1 MVVVA
6 LLLSVQLAADAPTLL
21 LEKVRHVDD
30 ARAYDVRDPEK
41 GDRVVPFACALAGR
55 TTVKLVQAD
64 DATLEVERGGVTKKL
79 VVRNVRGVSR
89 SMLACGET
97 DDFYYANPRLGTVY
111 AYSADRLFQGA
122 DPVVWTRELDPFK
135 NADQAQNNMIDTSVA
150 TAVLV
155 RQHRVFVEWFFRQNG
170 GTGFFHQVFEGATG
184 ESLGKLGP
192 SDLLAKSNDHDPWW
206 ILFQGGGN
214 DVLNYVPQNI
224 FRLKYGPP
232 GAGAQPATEVLAT
245 LRSAPSVQRMHPV
258 APLSPNP
265 IVNHMIALLTP
276 TRSAQNTAIEFCPST
291 PAQRAEYWL
300 GQDYEPMLGELAR
313 NALMSF
319 WAERQASG
327 VDGNPI
333 DAWFKAEIAPNE
345 PMKSLLAHFSPQD
358 DAWVGG
364 YEQALLAQGGP
375 KLERIAMEFGSKSG
389 VITRVPSPQKAP

>member
-1 MVVVA
+1 
-6 LLLSVQLAADAPTLL
+6 
-21 LEKVRHVDD
+21 
-30 ARAYDVRDPEK
+30 
-41 GDRVVPFACALAGR
+41 
-55 TTVKLVQAD
+55 
-64 DATLEVERGGVTKKL
+64 
-79 VVRNVRGVSR
+79 
-89 SMLACGET
+89 
-97 DDFYYANPRLGTVY
+97 
-111 AYSADRLFQGA
+111 
-122 DPVVWTRELDPFK
+122 
-135 NADQAQNNMIDTSVA
+135 
-150 TAVLV
+150 
-155 RQHRVFVEWFFRQNG
+155 
-170 GTGFFHQVFEGATG
+170 
-184 ESLGKLGP
+184 
-192 SDLLAKSNDHDPWW
+192 
-206 ILFQGGGN
+206 
-214 DVLNYVPQNI
+214 
-224 FRLKYGPP
+224 
-232 GAGAQPATEVLAT
+232 
-245 LRSAPSVQRMHPV
+245 
-258 APLSPNP
+258 
-265 IVNHMIALLTP
+265 MIALLTP